1 MCGTDLHFPEKA
13 LLYRKDRVRKA
24 KRACPYVR
32 AGTSRTEV
40 AAVSENDKRTRE
52 DEKEASCRRRAGDD
66 TDSLRQYYRQ
76 LSGSEPLTAEEE
88 SVLWQKMDEERDS
101 IRRGL
106 YRLGFV
112 LPEHVK
118 LFHCLTPESLGEVFT
133 ADKDA
138 SLFPLLKGWV
148 DEIEWHYEKQRAAF
162 FEGDRQKLE
171 ECREQAVDLLLR
183 YPVSP
188 DKLYEW
194 FRVASMYRSSL
205 DDPETSFAET
215 EEKLLYRK
223 EDFEELLDRISEC
236 FERLEELRQR
246 LLTAN
251 LRLVVSIVKP
261 FRCESVQTGDLI
273 QEGNLGLI
281 KALERFDHRL
291 GHKFSTYATWWIR
304 QAVSKAIAAQS
315 RIIRL
320 PAHMLASISRIN
332 RAERIFIQKHGRE
345 PEVGELAAA
354 LEMPRER
361 VNAIRR
367 MASQAISLQAPVSE
381 DLDSPAFEQ
390 YLSTEEGDSPSN
402 RLAFQFLQDRLNQA
416 LGKLT
421 EQEQLIITLHFGL
434 SGKKPMTLVELSELC
449 GLTRERIRQIEARA
463 LKKLKD
469 PSFTLDF
476 QDYFS

>member
-1 MCGTDLHFPEKA
+1 MAEVFA
-13 LLYRKDRVRKA
+13 M
-24 KRACPYVR
+24 
-32 AGTSRTEV
+32 TE
-40 AAVSENDKRTRE
+40 SEDRTRE
-52 DEKEASCRRRAGDD
+52 EPKDALCRRRPADEA
-66 TDSLRQYYRQ
+66 DSLRQYYRQ
-76 LSGSEPLTAEEE
+76 LSNSEPLTAEEE
-88 SVLWQKMDEERDS
+88 AAIWQKMDQERDR
-101 IRRGL
+101 IRSGL

-118 LFHCLTPESLGEVFT
+118 LFQGVSPESLNEIFA
-133 ADKDA
+133 ADKD
-138 SLFPLLKGWV
+138 V
-148 DEIEWHYEKQRAAF
+148 DLYPQLNQWIREITEHYEKQKAAF
-162 FEGDRQKLE
+162 FEGDEGKLNT
-171 ECREQAVDLLLR
+171 CRDQSVELLLR

-188 DKLYEW
+188 ERLHEW
-194 FRVASMYRSSL
+194 FRVAAMYRNSL
-205 DDPETSFAET
+205 NDPDVPPREA

-223 EDFEELLDRISEC
+223 EDFFRLLDQVSAC
-236 FERLEELRQR
+236 FDSLEELRQR

-304 QAVSKAIAAQS
+304 QAVSKAIASQS

-320 PAHMLASISRIN
+320 PAHMLNSISRIN
-332 RAERIFIQKHGRE
+332 RAERVFIQKHGRE
-345 PEVGELAAA
+345 PDVSELAAV

-367 MASQAISLQAPVSE
+367 MAAQSISLQAPISD
-381 DLDSPAFEQ
+381 DLNSPVFEQ
-390 YLSTEEGDSPSN
+390 YLSTEDENSPAR

-416 LGKLT
+416 MGKLT
-421 EQEQLIITLHFGL
+421 ELEQQIITLHFGL
-434 SGKKPMTLVELSELC
+434 SGKKPVTLVELSELC
-449 GLTRERIRQIEARA
+449 GLTRERIRQLESRA